1 MRFGRFGKQN
11 IEGGGDEAIGL
22 PTKRFS
28 WHTGMAEQNIFDKRL
43 NIIKGRSNNLKLS
56 DEDVPQK
63 NVTVRAK

>member
-11 IEGGGDEAIGL
+11 IEGGYEAIGL

-28 WHTGMAEQNIFDKRL
+28 WHTGMSEQNIFDKRL

>member
-1 MRFGRFGKQN
+1 MRFSRVGKQN
-11 IEGGGDEAIGL
+11 IEGGDEAIGL

-43 NIIKGRSNNLKLS
+43 NIIKGRSNNPKLS
-56 DEDVPQK
+56 DENVSQK

>member
-11 IEGGGDEAIGL
+11 IEGGDEAIGL

-43 NIIKGRSNNLKLS
+43 NIMKGCSNNLKLS

>member
-1 MRFGRFGKQN
+1 MRFSRFGKQN
-11 IEGGGDEAIGL
+11 IEGGDEVIGL

-43 NIIKGRSNNLKLS
+43 NIIKGRSNNPKLS
-56 DEDVPQK
+56 DENVSQK